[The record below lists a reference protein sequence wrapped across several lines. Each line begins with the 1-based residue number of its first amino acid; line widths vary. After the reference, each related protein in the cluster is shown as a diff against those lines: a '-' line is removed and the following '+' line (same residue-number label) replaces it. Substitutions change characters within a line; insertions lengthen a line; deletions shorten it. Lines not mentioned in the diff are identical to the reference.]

1 MTSGDRFSDDHAVG
15 REEED
20 EATTGRRN
28 RIRWAIFV
36 PLVAVAAVLGIG
48 TLYVIRYTD
57 MPAYPLA
64 PIALGLAFLSA
75 MAGLLLGVLRAHEVA
90 E

>member
-1 MTSGDRFSDDHAVG
+1 MTAGKGDEKKG
-15 REEED
+15 R
-20 EATTGRRN
+20 TV
-28 RIRWAIFV
+28 RWGVVV

-57 MPAYPLA
+57 VPTWPLA
-64 PIALGLAFLSA
+64 PIALGLAFVSA